1 MLTYYVYG
9 GECLDKTRSYINGL
23 YSESHLATKSGDLSV
38 SVKQSLRR
46 SIMEADQLLII
57 EL

>member
-1 MLTYYVYG
+1 M
-9 GECLDKTRSYINGL
+9 TRNNIDGL
-23 YSESHLATKSGDLSV
+23 YSESHLATKSGALSV